1 MKRLA
6 IFLILS
12 ILYISAA
19 RSQGCIAIRNI
30 AGGSFGHFAQLGY
43 APSTDKW
50 MMSLST
56 RYFES
61 SKLLAGKNDITYK
74 APGINLYE
82 STTNIGITRMID
94 NDWSIAMD
102 VPVVANSVGAPDPS
116 GVRHT
121 VHAFGIGDIRV
132 TVYKWLIKAENV
144 KKGNIEIGLGL
155 KFPTGKDD
163 VEDYY
168 YLDPA
173 HPNEPSG
180 IAPIHSSLQLGDG
193 GTGINTEINGYYLFN
208 NKISAYGNFYY
219 LINPA
224 NQNGVSS
231 FFPGTDQATIDLWT
245 QAKCNTNSIPD
256 NYTFRMGGNFIFNK
270 LVATAG
276 LRFEGAPAND
286 LIGQNDGYRQ
296 VGHIYSVEPG
306 LQYKLKRGLL
316 YALVTIPFSSETIQT
331 VPDKRISEI
340 TGTYY
345 ISAGHFANILFYAG
359 YTFTF

>member
-1 MKRLA
+1 MNKRA
-6 IFLILS
+6 TFLISS

-19 RSQGCIAIRNI
+19 WSQGCIAIRNLT
-30 AGGSFGHFAQLGY
+30 GSFGHFAQLGY
-43 APSTDKW
+43 TQSDDKW
-50 MMSLST
+50 MVNLST

-61 SKLLAGKNDITYK
+61 SKLLSGKEDITYK

-82 STTNIGITRMID
+82 STTNIGITRMIN
-94 NDWSIAMD
+94 NDWFIALD
-102 VPVVANSVGAPDPS
+102 IPVVANSVGSPDPS

-121 VHAFGIGDIRV
+121 VHAFGIGDIRL
-132 TVYKWLIKAENV
+132 TVYRWLIKAE
-144 KKGNIEIGLGL
+144 KASKGNLEIGLGL

-168 YLDPA
+168 YLDPN

-180 IAPIHSSLQLGDG
+180 IGPIHSSLQLGDG
-193 GTGINTEINGYYLFN
+193 GTGINTEINGYYLFSS
-208 NKISAYGNFYY
+208 KISAYGNFYY
-219 LINPA
+219 LINPT

-231 FFPGTDQATIDLWT
+231 FFPGTDQATIELWT
-245 QAKCNTNSIPD
+245 KAQCNTNSVPD
-256 NYTFRMGGNFIFNK
+256 NYTLRVGGNFTFNR

-286 LIGQNDGYRQ
+286 LIGENDGYRQ
-296 VGHIYSVEPG
+296 AGHIYSVEPG
-306 LQYKLKRGLL
+306 LQYKFKRSIL
-316 YALVTIPFSSETIQT
+316 YTLVTIPFSSGTIQT

-345 ISAGHFANILFYAG
+345 ISAGHFANALFYAG